1 MFLQQAK
8 IGENKWWQYLVT
20 VIIVIVGYV
29 VGQIPLSVIIFNKMQ
44 DGSIPPDVQAEFME
58 TQDMSLLNMNENW
71 LLFLILLSFVGAL
84 GGLWLMVTKLHDKP
98 FRILITPN
106 SSINWRKI
114 FYGFGLWIG
123 LTLVAEVIFYFVD
136 PGNYDVQFTLVP
148 FLILLVIALALIPLQ
163 ITFEEIFLRGYLM
176 QGFALLASNRWLP
189 LVLTSLIFGL
199 LHSFNPEVTK
209 FGFGTMMS
217 YYIGVGLFLGILTLM
232 DDSLELALGVHAATN
247 LYGALF
253 FTFEGSVLQTPAIF
267 RMLEVNIDYMLI
279 VFFAAA
285 VLFTIIVARKYG
297 WQDWSKIYSR
307 IQWQTSG
314 AAHAEDPTPSDGVI

>member
-8 IGENKWWQYLVT
+8 IGENKWWQYAVT
-20 VIIVIVGYV
+20 IIIVIVGYV
-29 VGQIPLSVIIFNKMQ
+29 VGQIPLSVIIVNKMQ
-44 DGSIPPDVQAEFME
+44 DGSIPPDVQEEFMK
-58 TQDMSLLNMNENW
+58 TQDMSLLGMNENW

-84 GGLWLMVTKLHDKP
+84 AGLWLMVTQLHEKP
-98 FRILITPN
+98 FRILITPKAR
-106 SSINWRKI
+106 INWRKI
-114 FYGFGLWIG
+114 FYSFGLWIG
-123 LTLVAEVIFYFVD
+123 LTLLAEVIFFFLE
-136 PGNYDVQFTLVP
+136 PENYQLQFTLVP

-163 ITFEEIFLRGYLM
+163 IAFEEIFLRGYLM

-199 LHSFNPEVTK
+199 LHSFNPEVAK
-209 FGFGTMMS
+209 FGFSTMMS

-247 LYGALF
+247 LYGALLV
-253 FTFEGSVLQTPAIF
+253 TFQGSVLQTPAIF
-267 RMLEVNIDYMLI
+267 QMQEVNIDYMLI

-285 VLFTIIVARKYG
+285 VVFTLIVARKYG

-307 IQWQTSG
+307 IHWQTDERSG
-314 AAHAEDPTPSDGVI
+314 EIEEHLVEE